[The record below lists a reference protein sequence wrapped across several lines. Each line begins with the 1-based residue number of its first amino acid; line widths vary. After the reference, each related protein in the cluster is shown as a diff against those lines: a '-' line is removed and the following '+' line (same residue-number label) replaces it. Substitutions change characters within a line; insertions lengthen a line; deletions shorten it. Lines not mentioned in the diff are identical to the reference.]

1 MWGGSFGQVVACH
14 GSRPWVMA
22 IMIGPSYSKRTDFI
36 DMIAIRVSAFNFVFR
51 PFWFGNLEDGTT
63 KCALMSDGLRFDWA
77 GVFRGIARNLG
88 PTDTICVTLVFLEAT
103 RLEC

>member
-1 MWGGSFGQVVACH
+1 MV
-14 GSRPWVMA
+14 
-22 IMIGPSYSKRTDFI
+22 GPTYSKRTDFI
-36 DMIAIRVSAFNFVFR
+36 DVIAIRMGAFYFVFR
-51 PFWFGNLEDGTT
+51 PFWFGNLEYGST
-63 KCALMSDGLRFDWA
+63 KCALVSDGLRFNWT